1 MEIFLKIMYS
11 NIEENK
17 NKNFWEF
24 FHPKIDNTIKFG
36 NNKCSIT
43 EGLNEPKLSF
53 GISNIP
59 LGGPVTGKFKISNE
73 NIRAGA
79 GVGNSLAYAGG
90 FIDYDFKSG
99 LGVGAEVS
107 VIENISAEAI
117 ARYNW
122 DEDKINIKVSGE
134 IFDLKVDL
142 VDWDIHDV
150 AQNTIGKGIDSIR
163 NGVDDF
169 IKHVSPEER
178 AKQRAIEEIR
188 NDANNVRDINGLR
201 NVINK
206 IGENEILIKGN
217 EAMYEAHRA
226 QLEYLTVLDNQV
238 NQNTIDIQ
246 RHELILQKH
255 EDRLNKHDEILA
267 NHENRLNRHEKILS
281 VHAAILSNHE
291 KRLNRHEMILNNHE
305 NRLNRHEKILS
316 VHAAILSNH
325 EKRLNR
331 HEYILNIHENRLNE
345 HDRILSFHSSILRDH
360 EEKLNIHASA
370 INDLYKIAK
379 EHNQILNLHGKKLYE
394 LDERMSNA
402 ENNISILGKEV
413 DVHAKILANHDEIL
427 KIHGESICEL
437 YDITN
442 KQQIQLNIH
451 NDIINDHQKEI
462 VKLIYNYNDL
472 KKRIENDEKIIN
484 DLGAE
489 VAKVVNFSVETRNIV
504 DGLSY
509 QTQIH
514 KDLIVQNHN
523 DVVNIYKELENQ
535 ADYII
540 AHGTFLKEI
549 ANEVYY
555 QREILQQHEKKIL
568 ELQKFVQNLA
578 KDVKNIFGILN
589 NFDERLSK
597 VEKEIENI
605 RISNKLD
612 NIKNNIDN
620 KVERLIDKIDRFND
634 DQLIDFIKCVYICLG
649 NGTYNL
655 LKVEEIVKNIL
666 ILKI

>member
-1 MEIFLKIMYS
+1 ML
-11 NIEENK
+11 NNTEESK
-17 NKNFWEF
+17 NKNLRDF
-24 FHPKIDNTIKFG
+24 FHLQNINTAKFE
-36 NNKCSIT
+36 NKTFSIT
-43 EGLNEPKLSF
+43 EGLNGPNISF
-53 GISNIP
+53 EIGNIP
-59 LGGPVTGKFKISNE
+59 LGGPVSGKFKISDHNV
-73 NIRAGA
+73 RVGA
-79 GVGNSLAYAGG
+79 GVGNAVVYGGG
-90 FIDYDFKSG
+90 FIDYDFNSG
-99 LGVGAEVS
+99 LGVGAEFEALHG
-107 VIENISAEAI
+107 ILSAEGI

-122 DEDKINIKVSGE
+122 EEDKINIKVSAE
-134 IFDLKVDL
+134 FFNQKVDL
-142 VDWDIHDV
+142 VDWDVKDV

-163 NGVDDF
+163 NNVDNF
-169 IKHVSPEER
+169 IKKVSPEEK
-178 AKQRAIEEIR
+178 AKQRFVEEIR
-188 NDANNVRDINGLR
+188 NDADDVRDIDGLR

-206 IGENEILIKGN
+206 IGENEIAKKGN
-217 EAMYEAHRA
+217 EVMYEAHRA
-226 QLEYLTVLDNQV
+226 QLNYLSVLNDQV
-238 NQNTIDIQ
+238 NQNTKDIE
-246 RHELILQKH
+246 RHEEILQKH

-267 NHENRLNRHEKILS
+267 NHENRLNRHEFILS
-281 VHAAILSNHE
+281 VHASILSNHE
-291 KRLNRHEMILNNHE
+291 KRLNRHEIILNNHE

-316 VHAAILSNH
+316 VHTAILSNH
-325 EKRLNR
+325 EKRLNM
-331 HEYILNIHENRLNE
+331 HQYILNIHENRLNE

-370 INDLYKIAK
+370 INDLFNITNQ
-379 EHNQILNLHGKKLYE
+379 HNQILNLHGKKLNE
-394 LDERMSNA
+394 LDERMYNA
-402 ENNISILGKEV
+402 ESNISLLGKEV
-413 DVHAKILANHDEIL
+413 DIHAKILANHDEIL
-427 KIHGESICEL
+427 KLHGESIGEL
-437 YDITN
+437 YDITK

-484 DLGAE
+484 NLGAE
-489 VAKVVNFSVETRNIV
+489 VAKVINYSVETRYIV

-523 DVVNIYKELENQ
+523 DVVNIYKELENH

-568 ELQKFVQNLA
+568 ELQKFVQNMA

-605 RISNKLD
+605 RITNKLD
-612 NIKNNIDN
+612 KIKNNIDN
-620 KVERLIDKIDRFND
+620 RVERLIDKIERFND
-634 DQLIDFIKCVYICLG
+634 DQLIDFIKCVYISLG

>member
-1 MEIFLKIMYS
+1 MIH
-11 NIEENK
+11 NTEESK
-17 NKNFWEF
+17 NKNFLDF
-24 FHPKIDNTIKFG
+24 FHPKIVNTVKFG
-36 NNKCSIT
+36 NNKLSIT

-59 LGGPVTGKFKISNE
+59 LGGPVTGKFKISND

-122 DEDKINIKVSGE
+122 DEDKINIKVSAE

-142 VDWDIHDV
+142 VDWDVHDV

-188 NDANNVRDINGLR
+188 NDANNVRDIHGLR
-201 NVINK
+201 NVIDK
-206 IGENEILIKGN
+206 IGENEVLKKGN
-217 EAMYEAHRA
+217 EVMYEAHRA

-370 INDLYKIAK
+370 INDLYNIANQ
-379 EHNQILNLHGKKLYE
+379 HNQILNLHGKKLYE
-394 LDERMSNA
+394 LDERMFNA

-484 DLGAE
+484 NLGAE

-605 RISNKLD
+605 RIANKLD

-620 KVERLIDKIDRFND
+620 RVERLIDKIDRFND

>member
-1 MEIFLKIMYS
+1 MIH
-11 NIEENK
+11 NTEESK

-24 FHPKIDNTIKFG
+24 FHLQNDITDITTKFE
-36 NNKCSIT
+36 NKTFSIT
-43 EGLNEPKLSF
+43 EGLIPNKFE
-53 GISNIP
+53 ISNIP
-59 LGGPVTGKFKISNE
+59 LGGPVTGKFKISND

-122 DEDKINIKVSGE
+122 DEDKINIKVSAE

-142 VDWDIHDV
+142 VDWDVHDV

-188 NDANNVRDINGLR
+188 NDANNVRDIHGLR
-201 NVINK
+201 NVIDK
-206 IGENEILIKGN
+206 IGENEVLKKGN
-217 EAMYEAHRA
+217 EVMYEAHRA

-370 INDLYKIAK
+370 INHLYNIANQ
-379 EHNQILNLHGKKLYE
+379 HNQILNLHGKKLYE
-394 LDERMSNA
+394 LDERMFNA

-484 DLGAE
+484 NLGAE

-605 RISNKLD
+605 RIANKLD

-620 KVERLIDKIDRFND
+620 RVERLIDKIDRFND